1 MELFLK
7 IEATPWVLESFRF
20 NMAVSSARGM
30 MGVLVSLLL
39 LSEKFL
45 RPSEL
50 RGHSAQFGHIRKHTV
65 AFDRETGSQ
74 RHGLGLVFFT
84 KELQKALQQENRIID
99 GVKIHV
105 QAQK

>member
-7 IEATPWVLESFRF
+7 IGATPWVLESFSF
-20 NMAVSSARGM
+20 NIAVSSARGM
-30 MGVLVSLLL
+30 MGLLVSLLL

-45 RPSEL
+45 GPSEL
-50 RGHSAQFGHIRKHTV
+50 RGHFHIRKHTV